1 MPNTHTSIDKY
12 TDYRPKRTAYSTYLQ
27 CSVCSRRVEMLFNVN
42 FRLLRPKL
50 CYKEEK
56 DRGNFLPPK
65 KFPITLQSNWSVST
79 REIQSMEK
87 TNDKA
92 ELRERIIRTS
102 MMLFKQHGIK
112 QVRMDDVASELGI
125 SKKTLYS
132 AFADKEAILLE
143 VVKQTSTS
151 LCEGI
156 KETLS
161 HSTNVVEQI
170 YLLYKRVIEHSKEV
184 NPLFF
189 IELMRYAEME
199 AYFDRMHAEHFG
211 YVRQWLQEGVKQGL
225 LRDDIDYD
233 VFLQQDG
240 FQIDKLLRN
249 PAVRKYPAEVIYN
262 SVVLV
267 LLRGLATEKG
277 LVIIE
282 NLK

>member
-1 MPNTHTSIDKY
+1 MERTIDK
-12 TDYRPKRTAYSTYLQ
+12 PS
-27 CSVCSRRVEMLFNVN
+27 
-42 FRLLRPKL
+42 
-50 CYKEEK
+50 
-56 DRGNFLPPK
+56 
-65 KFPITLQSNWSVST
+65 
-79 REIQSMEK
+79 
-87 TNDKA
+87 
-92 ELRERIIRTS
+92 LRERIINVS

-125 SKKTLYS
+125 SKKTLYGT
-132 AFADKEAILLE
+132 FADKEAILLE
-143 VVKQTSTS
+143 VVKLTSS
-151 LCEGI
+151 AFCESV

-161 HSTNVVEQI
+161 CSTNVLEQI
-170 YLLYKRVIEHSKEV
+170 FFLYKRVIEHCREV
-184 NPLFF
+184 SPLFF
-189 IELMRYAEME
+189 TELMRYSEME

-211 YVRQWLQEGVKQGL
+211 YVKRWLQQGVEQGL
-225 LRDDIDYD
+225 LRSDIDYD

-277 LVIIE
+277 LAIIE

>member
-1 MPNTHTSIDKY
+1 MERTIDK
-12 TDYRPKRTAYSTYLQ
+12 PS
-27 CSVCSRRVEMLFNVN
+27 
-42 FRLLRPKL
+42 
-50 CYKEEK
+50 
-56 DRGNFLPPK
+56 
-65 KFPITLQSNWSVST
+65 
-79 REIQSMEK
+79 
-87 TNDKA
+87 
-92 ELRERIIRTS
+92 LRERIINVS

-125 SKKTLYS
+125 SKKTLYGT
-132 AFADKEAILLE
+132 FADKEAILLE
-143 VVKQTSTS
+143 VVKLTSS
-151 LCEGI
+151 AFCESV

-161 HSTNVVEQI
+161 CSTNVLEQI
-170 YLLYKRVIEHSKEV
+170 FFLYKRVIEHCREV

-189 IELMRYAEME
+189 TELMRYTKME

-211 YVRQWLQEGVKQGL
+211 YVRQGLQEGVEQGL
-225 LRDDIDYD
+225 LRNDIDYD

-277 LVIIE
+277 LAIIE

>member
-1 MPNTHTSIDKY
+1 
-12 TDYRPKRTAYSTYLQ
+12 
-27 CSVCSRRVEMLFNVN
+27 
-42 FRLLRPKL
+42 
-50 CYKEEK
+50 
-56 DRGNFLPPK
+56 
-65 KFPITLQSNWSVST
+65 
-79 REIQSMEK
+79 MEK
-87 TNDKA
+87 NCDKP
-92 ELRERIIRTS
+92 ELRERIVSVATV
-102 MMLFKQHGIK
+102 LFQQHGIK

-125 SKKTLYS
+125 SKKTLYGV
-132 AFADKEAILLE
+132 FADKEAILLE
-143 VVKQTSTS
+143 VVKQTSAS
-151 LCEGI
+151 LCAGI
-156 KETLS
+156 RDILACS
-161 HSTNVVEQI
+161 ANVLEQI
-170 YLLYKRVIEHSKEV
+170 FLFYKHIIEHARKI

-225 LRDDIDYD
+225 LRGDVDYD

-277 LVIIE
+277 LAIIE

>member
-1 MPNTHTSIDKY
+1 
-12 TDYRPKRTAYSTYLQ
+12 
-27 CSVCSRRVEMLFNVN
+27 
-42 FRLLRPKL
+42 
-50 CYKEEK
+50 
-56 DRGNFLPPK
+56 
-65 KFPITLQSNWSVST
+65 
-79 REIQSMEK
+79 MEK
-87 TNDKA
+87 INDKA
-92 ELRERIIRTS
+92 SLRERIIETA
-102 MMLFKQHGIK
+102 MMLFKLNGIK
-112 QVRMDDVASELGI
+112 QVRMDDVAGELGI
-125 SKKTLYS
+125 SKKTLYG

-143 VVKQTSTS
+143 VVKLTSS
-151 LCEGI
+151 SFCEGI
-156 KETLS
+156 KEALS

-170 YLLYKRVIEHSKEV
+170 YLLYKRVIEHSREV

-199 AYFDRMHAEHFG
+199 AYFNRMHAEHFG

-225 LRDDIDYD
+225 LRGDVDYD

-277 LVIIE
+277 LAIIE